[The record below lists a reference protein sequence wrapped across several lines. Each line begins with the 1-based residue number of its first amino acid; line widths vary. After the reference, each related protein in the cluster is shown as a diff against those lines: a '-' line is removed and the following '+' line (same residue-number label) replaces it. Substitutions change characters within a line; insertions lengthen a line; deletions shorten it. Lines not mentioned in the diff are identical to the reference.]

1 MEGNMR
7 GIRLTVNSRAMQT
20 AVKRCS
26 VDQHHHPSPFEII
39 EFSIDWTIH
48 CRDSPSETNCIG
60 FHVKLMYISFNSDTE
75 SDTVMRPALI
85 RSLAAKV
92 VVGVALPRILLLSSV
107 Y

>member
-1 MEGNMR
+1 
-7 GIRLTVNSRAMQT
+7 MQT
-20 AVKRCS
+20 AVKRYS
-26 VDQHHHPSPFEII
+26 ADEHHHPNRFEII
-39 EFSIDWTIH
+39 EFSIHWTIH
-48 CRDSPSETNCIG
+48 CHDSPSAENCIG
-60 FHVKLMYISFNSDTE
+60 FLVKLMYINCNSDTE

>member
-7 GIRLTVNSRAMQT
+7 GIRLTVNSSGMQT
-20 AVKRCS
+20 TVKRWI
-26 VDQHHHPSPFEII
+26 VDRHHHPNRFEII